1 MSTSLQTRDSLVTS
15 VTASQV
21 SLNPASL
28 SRTLALAIDA
38 SSPQKAEEL
47 SKSLA
52 EVLLRFSPRLS
63 ARVATPSN
71 RVWFFLDLG
80 SLDHWIQKT
89 FGDEVRWVEAV
100 LKTLESLGHKASIAI
115 ADTPSAAQTF
125 AAQYGFWISAAG
137 QTRTDLDHLP
147 LQALIDLEGLKPWTR
162 ASHVDSIANFFSLL
176 GFQKIGDLRAFSVA
190 SFQERW
196 GALGHTVFM
205 RLQGTAEKDPQP
217 ISPYVPTEPLKAFI
231 HLDHPV
237 SVIALLLHEV
247 EVAMKSLFARLEG
260 RRLIVRRLRVCLRCE
275 YSNHEHVFNIEPS
288 APSREIRFFKLLL
301 ENRLDRIELLNPIK
315 DLEIEV
321 DPLPEK
327 EQQDSFEQQAQND
340 ETKLSLLK
348 SLLAQEG
355 ASSGFAALQS
365 EIWPENTWILNP
377 KASKTRTETTIAQGE
392 FDETGF
398 LPKFEYAAAL
408 GQAPRPAL
416 LLTQPRPLE
425 DREVSQ
431 LQFYSERPIER
442 IEHSWWEG
450 RAGPLEAPI
459 LGERRDY
466 YVARDRHG
474 RNLWLF
480 QDSASERF
488 YLHGAFD

>member
-1 MSTSLQTRDSLVTS
+1 MS
-15 VTASQV
+15 
-21 SLNPASL
+21 PASV
-28 SRTLALAIDA
+28 SRTLALAIEA
-38 SSPQKAEEL
+38 SSPQRAEEL

-52 EVLLRFSPRLS
+52 EVLLRFSPRIS
-63 ARVATPSN
+63 ARVATPST
-71 RVWFFLDLG
+71 RIWFFIDLG
-80 SLDHWIQKT
+80 SQAAWIKKT
-89 FGDEVRWVEAV
+89 FGDEVSLTTSV
-100 LKTLESLGHKASIAI
+100 LKTLGSLNHKASIAI
-115 ADTPSAAQTF
+115 ADTPPAAQAF

-137 QTRTDLDHLP
+137 QSRTDLDHLP
-147 LQALIDLEGLKPWTR
+147 LGALIDLEGLQAWPR
-162 ASHVDSIANFFSLL
+162 SAQVDSIANFFSLL
-176 GFQKIGDLRAFSVA
+176 GFGKLGDLKSFSAA

-196 GALGHTVFM
+196 GALGNTVFM
-205 RLQGTAEKDPQP
+205 RLQALGQKDPQP
-217 ISPYVPTEPLKAFI
+217 ISPYIPTEPLKVFV

-247 EVAMKSLFARLEG
+247 EAAMTSLFARLEG
-260 RRLIVRRLRVCLRCE
+260 RRLIVRRLRICLRCE

-288 APSREIRFFKLLL
+288 APSRELRFFKLLL
-301 ENRLDRIELLNPIK
+301 ENRLDRVELLNPIK
-315 DLEIEV
+315 DLELEV

-327 EQQDSFEQQAQND
+327 EQQDSFDQQAQND

-355 ASSGFAALQS
+355 AQSGFASLQDD
-365 EIWPENTWILNP
+365 IWPENTWILNSNV
-377 KASKTRTETTIAQGE
+377 SKPQDVVGQPQGE
-392 FDETGF
+392 LDETGF
-398 LPKFEYAAAL
+398 LPKFQYAAAL

-416 LLTQPRPLE
+416 LLTKPRAL
-425 DREVSQ
+425 DAREVSL

-480 QDSASERF
+480 QDSVSRCF
-488 YLHGAFD
+488 FLHGAFD

>member
-1 MSTSLQTRDSLVTS
+1 LI
-15 VTASQV
+15 
-21 SLNPASL
+21 PASH

-38 SSPQKAEEL
+38 SSPQRAEEL

-52 EVLLRFSPRLS
+52 EVLLRFSPRIA
-63 ARVATPSN
+63 ARVGAPPT
-71 RVWFFLDLG
+71 RVWFFVDIG
-80 SLDHWIQKT
+80 PQNDWIQRT
-89 FGDEVRWVEAV
+89 FGDEVSFAEAV
-100 LKTLESLGHKASIAI
+100 LKVFDSLHHKALLAI
-115 ADTPSAAQTF
+115 ADTPPAAQAF
-125 AAQYGFWISAAG
+125 AAQYGFWISTPG

-147 LQALIDLEGLKPWTR
+147 LSALIHLEGLQAWSR
-162 ASHVDSIANFFSLL
+162 SSQVDNIANFFSLL
-176 GFQKIGDLRAFSVA
+176 GFKKLGDLKSFSA
-190 SFQERW
+190 AALQERW
-196 GALGHTVFM
+196 GSLGNTVFL
-205 RLQGTAEKDPQP
+205 RLQASGAKDPQP
-217 ISPYVPTEPLKAFI
+217 ISPFIPTEPLKVFV

-247 EVAMKSLFARLEG
+247 EASMKSLFARLEG

-275 YSNHEHVFNIEPS
+275 YSNHEHIFNIEPS
-288 APSREIRFFKLLL
+288 TPSRELRFFKLLL

-315 DLEIEV
+315 DLELEV

-340 ETKLSLLK
+340 QTKLSLLK

-355 ASSGFAALQS
+355 AESGFASLQD
-365 EIWPENTWILNP
+365 EVWPENMWVLNSDIF
-377 KASKTRTETTIAQGE
+377 KSGGVSGGESGSDSGGAQGE

-398 LPKFEYAAAL
+398 LPKFRYAAAL
-408 GQAPRPAL
+408 GKAPRPAL
-416 LLTQPRPLE
+416 LLTRPRPLDE
-425 DREVSQ
+425 REISQ

-480 QDSASERF
+480 QDAVSERF
-488 YLHGAFD
+488 FLHGAFD